1 MSPELMNTLIA
12 LTAAALVLIGAVL
25 ILKSAFAVLR
35 FRPRGS
41 IRRILGGMFLIF
53 GAVVGG
59 VLALGLQGYRG
70 LVHEEIAARMTVKP
84 VGPQRFEARVRFAD
98 GRNATYQIAGDEVYV
113 DARILKWHPV
123 LNMLGV
129 HTAYE
134 LNRVAGRYQSIDQER
149 SAPRTVHALGKEKP
163 VDLFNLRRRFVLL
176 RPLVDAQ
183 YGSATFIAVS
193 GPADFEVRV
202 STTGLLMRKVEGLPH

>member
-12 LTAAALVLIGAVL
+12 LTAAALALMGAVL
-25 ILKSAFAVLR
+25 IVKSAVSVLR

-41 IRRILGGMFLIF
+41 IRRILAGVFLAS
-53 GAVVGG
+53 GAVIGG

-70 LVHEEIAARMTVKP
+70 LTHEEIAARLTVKP
-84 VGPQRFEARVRFAD
+84 VGPQRFEAKVRFAD
-98 GRNATYQIAGDEVYV
+98 GRDATYQLAGDEVYV

-134 LNRVAGRYQSIDQER
+134 LNRVAGRYQSIEQER
-149 SAPRTVHALGKEKP
+149 SATRTVHSLGREKP
-163 VDLFNLRRRFVLL
+163 VDLFTLRRRFELL

-183 YGSATFIAVS
+183 YGSATFIPVS
-193 GPADFEVRV
+193 GPADFEIRV